1 MFGRIAEVCADR
13 DDRDAVRSMADPLL
27 AASLGEDGP
36 HPAGRRTGRDVNR
49 ALPELRRTHL

>member
-36 HPAGRRTGRDVNR
+36 HSAGR
-49 ALPELRRTHL
+49 